1 MVGTSI
7 LNTIQRFSCF
17 LESTYTGR
25 AWTSRRRKGNA
36 YVSLLSQMVSATR
49 HRQPATPGILPA
61 ALIAI
66 AVFSISCGGAG
77 TTNAAAATFDPPA
90 TSLSPANL
98 SFGTQLLEE
107 SSGAEPVSLTNSG
120 KTALHITSIGV
131 SGTNASNFV
140 QTNNCGTSLAA
151 GAKCTINIT
160 FTPSAS
166 GSRSATLSVT
176 DSANYHPQTVG
187 LSGTG
192 TSTVAAASLSPTS
205 LTFGSESLRNAS
217 PAQTITLANTGGAAL
232 SITSLGVAGAS
243 ASSFV
248 QNNNCGSSVAVGS
261 HCTITVTFKPSAGG
275 AATATLSVADNASGS
290 PQTVSLSGTGAAA
303 VVSLSTTSL
312 AFGSLPTGT
321 ASPAQAITLSNSGT
335 AALTITGV
343 AVSGANA
350 GSFIQSNNCG
360 SSVGAGAQCAISV
373 TFKPSA
379 SGIEAATLSI
389 SDNGSGSP
397 QAVSLTGTGTTTA
410 SGQTITVEPTDDLQ
424 TLVTEYPAS
433 TTFSLAPG
441 TYRLQSVVP
450 QGGDSF
456 VGQTGAII
464 SGAAL
469 LTNFAQDGS
478 YWTAEVSVTEQ
489 ASYPGSCLSTSP
501 VCMYP
506 EDLFFNN
513 VLKTRVASL
522 SDVGPGTWYLDY
534 SNQTAYI
541 GDNPAGQTVEIS
553 ELPSAFSGGALNVTL
568 GNLIIEKYA
577 AVAQSGAIQPV
588 GTGWTVENCEIR
600 YNHGRGITTS
610 SSMNIT
616 NNNVHNN
623 GDLGIGGGGT
633 TVTLSGNQ
641 ISYNNASGYDWG
653 WEAGGAKFA
662 GITNLIVENNNS
674 YDNNGPGFWNDINSQ
689 TVTYT
694 GNQTSGNVVAGIL
707 IEISNGITITNNTIV
722 NDGFVPGET
731 TIWYGAGILIS
742 TASNVTISGNTV
754 TNCMNGIGGV
764 YSNRGDNPSGVP
776 YALQNVVASKNT
788 ITQGTGMAMGVVTEG
803 TEDGT
808 TAVYTSMGNNFS
820 GNTFVLTS
828 PSTGLYFYWMG
839 ESMTLATWNS
849 DVN

>member
-1 MVGTSI
+1 MAGIALLKMTQHFICSLERKYTGKVWASSQNGKARVAGTS
-7 LNTIQRFSCF
+7 QMP
-17 LESTYTGR
+17 TGI
-25 AWTSRRRKGNA
+25 
-36 YVSLLSQMVSATR
+36 R
-49 HRQPATPGILPA
+49 HRQPATPAILPA
-61 ALIAI
+61 VFIAI
-66 AVFSISCGGAG
+66 AVFSISCGGGG
-77 TTNAAAATFDPPA
+77 TINAAAATLDPPA
-90 TSLSPANL
+90 TSLSPANV
-98 SFGTQLLEE
+98 SFGTQSVE
-107 SSGAEPVSLTNSG
+107 SSSSAEPVTLTNSG
-120 KTALHITSIGV
+120 KTALGITSIGI
-131 SGTNASNFV
+131 SGANASNFV
-140 QTNNCGTSLAA
+140 QTNNCGTSVAA
-151 GAKCTINIT
+151 GAKCTISVT

-166 GSRSATLSVT
+166 GARSATLSVA

-192 TSTVAAASLSPTS
+192 KSTVAAASLSPTS
-205 LTFGSESLRNAS
+205 LAFGSVSVDTAS
-217 PAQTITLANTGGAAL
+217 AAQTITLTNSGTTAL
-232 SITSLGVAGAS
+232 SITSLGVSGAS
-243 ASSFV
+243 ASNFV
-248 QNNNCGSSVAVGS
+248 QNNNCGSSVAAGA
-261 HCTITVTFKPSAGG
+261 HCTITVTFTPSAGG
-275 AATATLSVADNASGS
+275 ALAATLSVADNASGS

-303 VVSLSTTSL
+303 AVGLSPTSL
-312 AFGSLPTGT
+312 AFGSLP
-321 ASPAQAITLSNSGT
+321 SGT
-335 AALTITGV
+335 TSSAQTFTLTNAGTTALTITGV
-343 AVSGANA
+343 AISGASA

-360 SSVGAGAQCAISV
+360 SSVGAGAHCSISV

-379 SGIEAATLSI
+379 SGIDAATLSI
-389 SDNGSGSP
+389 TDSGSGSP

-424 TLVTEYPAS
+424 TLVTEYPGS

-450 QGGDSF
+450 QSGDSF

-469 LTNFAQDGS
+469 LTNFTQDGS

-534 SNQTAYI
+534 SNQTAYM
-541 GDNPAGQTVEIS
+541 GDDPAGQTVEIS
-553 ELPSAFSGGALNVTL
+553 ELPSAFGGGATNVTL
-568 GNLIIEKYA
+568 SNLIIEKYA

-588 GTGWTVENCEIR
+588 GTGWTIENCEIR
-600 YNHGRGITTS
+600 YNHGRGITTY

-633 TVTLSGNQ
+633 TVTVSGNQ
-641 ISYNNASGYDWG
+641 ISYNNACGYDWG

-662 GITNLIVENNNS
+662 GITDLIVENNNS

-694 GNQTSGNVVAGIL
+694 GNQTSANVVAGIL
-707 IEISNGITITNNTIV
+707 IEISNGVTITNNTIV

-754 TNCMNGIGGV
+754 TNCMNGIGGI
-764 YSNRGDNPSGVP
+764 YSDRGDNPSGVP
-776 YALQNVVASKNT
+776 YALQNVVAGNNT

-820 GNTFVLTS
+820 GNTFVLTN

-839 ESMTLATWNS
+839 ESMTLATWDS

>member
-1 MVGTSI
+1 MLGASHVPNVTP
-7 LNTIQRFSCF
+7 QR
-17 LESTYTGR
+17 
-25 AWTSRRRKGNA
+25 
-36 YVSLLSQMVSATR
+36 R
-49 HRQPATPGILPA
+49 HVTTPVLPA

-66 AVFSISCGGAG
+66 TVLSISCGGGG
-77 TTNAAAATFDPPA
+77 TTNAAAATFDPPS
-90 TSLSPANL
+90 TSLSPASL
-98 SFGTQLLEE
+98 SFGTQLLEK
-107 SSGAEPVSLTNSG
+107 SSSAEPVTLTNSS
-120 KTALHITSIGV
+120 KTAQHLTGIGV
-131 SGTNASNFV
+131 SGANASNFV

-151 GAKCTINIT
+151 GTKCTISIT

-166 GSRSATLSVT
+166 GARSATLSVA
-176 DSANYHPQTVG
+176 DSASSRQQSVS

-192 TSTVAAASLSPTS
+192 TGTVAAASLSPTS
-205 LTFGSESLRNAS
+205 LTFGSVSVGTTS
-217 PAQTITLANTGGAAL
+217 PAQTITLTNSGNAAL

-248 QNNNCGSSVAVGS
+248 QNNNCGSSVAVGTR
-261 HCTITVTFKPSAGG
+261 CTITVIFKPSAGG
-275 AATATLSVADNASGS
+275 ALTATLSVADNAGGS

-303 VVSLSTTSL
+303 AVTLSPTSL

-321 ASPAQAITLSNSGT
+321 ASPAQTITLSNSGT

-450 QGGDSF
+450 QSGDSF

-534 SNQTAYI
+534 SNQTAYM
-541 GDNPAGQTVEIS
+541 GDDPAGQTVEIS
-553 ELPSAFSGGALNVTL
+553 ELPSAFSGGATNVTL
-568 GNLIIEKYA
+568 SNLIIEKYA
-577 AVAQSGAIQPV
+577 ALAQSGAMQPV
-588 GTGWTVENCEIR
+588 GTGWTIQNCEIR
-600 YNHGRGITTS
+600 YNHGRGITTA

-616 NNNVHNN
+616 NNNVHHN
-623 GDLGIGGGGT
+623 GNLGIGGGGT

-662 GITNLIVENNNS
+662 GITNLTVENNNS

-707 IEISNGITITNNTIV
+707 IEISNGVTITNNTIV

-754 TNCMNGIGGV
+754 TNCMNGIGGI
-764 YSNRGDNPSGVP
+764 YSDRGDNPSGVP
-776 YALQNVVASKNT
+776 YALQNVVAGQNT
-788 ITQGTGMAMGVVTEG
+788 ITQDTGMAMGVVTEG

-828 PSTGLYFYWMG
+828 PSTGLYFYWMQ